1 MAVGNMS
8 LPNVTAAQ
16 TPLPIHGAPLVS
28 PSLPFILPVVF
39 SVVYVVGLVGNVTVL
54 LCVGR
59 RGVRSSMCVYVL
71 SLATADTVYLLGGP
85 FFLASFLVQPR
96 WVFGDVGC
104 RLIVGLDTLTML
116 ASIFTLTA
124 MSADRFYAVMYPTQA
139 ISEGIQITSKSRW
152 ITCAVWIAAL
162 LITLPWSVCMSLH
175 ESEQAGELV
184 EVCLLSWP
192 SEVGKLVYIT
202 LVFVLGFPL
211 PFLVISVLYGTMVYQ
226 LWSTMQPVTLEEQDR
241 TARQRRSTL
250 RSFVSVAEV
259 SQRVVETSY
268 IRSNRTVS
276 VKYSVSESVASRQL
290 SKQSVVSR
298 HASTGAG
305 VGGRL
310 QPRRLS
316 RKRQHVSRSVLII
329 VAVFFVCW
337 LPYGILQVLYYHHVF
352 RPTAAMY
359 YVHLTFVGLSYLNSC
374 ANPLLYVMLSERFR
388 REMVQ
393 SCSRMCSCIGLRCKK
408 SKRQQQRRHSSEVKD
423 EQQQQLQQQQQG
435 PSTPI
440 EMNNFK
446 RVPTTSMEMN
456 NLRHVHNKIRNDL
469 L

>member
-1 MAVGNMS
+1 MTMSVGNATVLNS
-8 LPNVTAAQ
+8 TAAQ

-39 SVVYVVGLVGNVTVL
+39 SAVYLVGLVGNVTVL

-175 ESEQAGELV
+175 ESEQGGELV

-192 SEVGKLVYIT
+192 SEVG
-202 LVFVLGFPL
+202 
-211 PFLVISVLYGTMVYQ
+211 YG
-226 LWSTMQPVTLEEQDR
+226 
-241 TARQRRSTL
+241 
-250 RSFVSVAEV
+250 
-259 SQRVVETSY
+259 
-268 IRSNRTVS
+268 
-276 VKYSVSESVASRQL
+276 
-290 SKQSVVSR
+290 
-298 HASTGAG
+298 
-305 VGGRL
+305 
-310 QPRRLS
+310 
-316 RKRQHVSRSVLII
+316 
-329 VAVFFVCW
+329 
-337 LPYGILQVLYYHHVF
+337 
-352 RPTAAMY
+352 
-359 YVHLTFVGLSYLNSC
+359 
-374 ANPLLYVMLSERFR
+374 
-388 REMVQ
+388 
-393 SCSRMCSCIGLRCKK
+393 
-408 SKRQQQRRHSSEVKD
+408 
-423 EQQQQLQQQQQG
+423 
-435 PSTPI
+435 
-440 EMNNFK
+440 
-446 RVPTTSMEMN
+446 
-456 NLRHVHNKIRNDL
+456 
-469 L
+469 